1 MASTRN
7 TDKDEAI
14 SLSELATT
22 EGITLPSDPL
32 ERVVGQDEA
41 IALARVA
48 AVQRR
53 NLLLVGPPGI
63 GKSMIARALSL
74 HLPMPKQEIR
84 VVHNPEHPE
93 RPTVEVKSGAE
104 AESEKTS
111 MEYAGGEIVD
121 PAEAPITVAER
132 LGYRCRSCG
141 SYSSPKE
148 TYCPKCQK
156 SKLFNNISGQ
166 GNPFGDIFGN
176 LFEMTMG
183 QTLGTDR
190 VTTTR
195 KRFDKEEVVVYE
207 RFGDV
212 IRVLDQKALEK
223 RREMEKQSPHKII
236 VPYRRNNFVMV
247 TGASET
253 ELLGDVRHDPYGGHA
268 QLGTQ
273 PYERVIP
280 GAIHEAHEGVLYI
293 DEIPHIGDLQRFILT
308 AMQDRMFPIEGHNPQ
323 SAGASVRVD
332 NVPCDFI
339 LVASCN
345 IQDLQRIIAP
355 LRSRVVG
362 DGYEVLL
369 ETTMKDNPDN
379 RVKLAQFVAQEIQ
392 KDGKIPHATIEAVNE
407 VIKEASRRA
416 RTIDHKDDSLTLR
429 LRELGGVVR
438 AAGDMAVLGQSRYI
452 EADHIRAA
460 LKKTKPVE
468 EQIRDRYGNFF
479 RAVSDE
485 MTPSQRQSG
494 NDYWYE
500 SETANDFNKPGYG

>member
-1 MASTRN
+1 V
-7 TDKDEAI
+7 I
-14 SLSELATT
+14 
-22 EGITLPSDPL
+22 
-32 ERVVGQDEA
+32 GQDEA
-41 IALARVA
+41 VALARVA

-74 HLPMPKQEIR
+74 HLPIPKQEVR
-84 VVHNPEHPE
+84 VVHNPEYPE
-93 RPTVEVKSGAE
+93 RPTVEVKSGNE
-104 AESEKTS
+104 AENEKAS
-111 MEYAGGEIVD
+111 REYAGGEIVD
-121 PAEAPITVAER
+121 PTEAPITVAER

-156 SKLFNNISGQ
+156 SKLFNNISSQ
-166 GNPFGDIFGN
+166 GNPFGDMFGN

-207 RFGDV
+207 RFGEM

-253 ELLGDVRHDPYGGHA
+253 ELLGDVRHDPYGGHS

-273 PYERVIP
+273 PYERVIA

-293 DEIPHIGDLQRFILT
+293 DEIPHLGDLQRFILT
-308 AMQDRMFPIEGHNPQ
+308 AMQDRVFPIEGHNAQ
-323 SAGASVRVD
+323 SAGASVRVE
-332 NVPCDFI
+332 NVPCNFI

-345 IQDLQRIIAP
+345 IQDLQYILSP
-355 LRSRVVG
+355 LRSRIVG
-362 DGYEVLL
+362 GGYELL
-369 ETTMKDNPDN
+369 MHTTMPDNPEN
-379 RVKLAQFVAQEIQ
+379 RLRYLQFIAQEIIV
-392 KDGKIPHATIEAVNE
+392 DGKIPHMTMEAAEMVIEE
-407 VIKEASRRA
+407 GKRRGKE
-416 RTIDHKDDSLTLR
+416 IDKKENALTLR
-429 LRELGGVVR
+429 LRELGGLIR
-438 AAGDMAVLGQSRYI
+438 AAGDLAVMEESRLI
-452 EADHIRAA
+452 EKGNVSEA
-460 LKKTKPVE
+460 LKTYLPVE
-468 EQIRDRYGNFF
+468 EKIKKEYGNFN
-479 RAVSDE
+479 AAYASEYTIAQKGDSY
-485 MTPSQRQSG
+485 SQ
-494 NDYWYE
+494 YY
-500 SETANDFNKPGYG
+500 ANAPGDDVYR

>member
-1 MASTRN
+1 MASTGN
-7 TDKDEAI
+7 SDKEPPA
-14 SLSELATT
+14 SLADLSTT
-22 EGITLPSDPL
+22 EAITLPHDPL
-32 ERVVGQDEA
+32 ERVIGQDEA
-41 IALARVA
+41 VALARVA

-74 HLPMPKQEIR
+74 HLPIPKQEVR
-84 VVHNPEHPE
+84 VVHNPEYPE
-93 RPTVEVKSGAE
+93 RPTVEVKSGNE
-104 AESEKTS
+104 AESEKAS
-111 MEYAGGEIVD
+111 REYAGGEIVD
-121 PAEAPITVAER
+121 PTEAPITVAER

-156 SKLFNNISGQ
+156 SKLFNNISSQ
-166 GNPFGDIFGN
+166 GNPFGDMFGN

-207 RFGDV
+207 RFGEM

-253 ELLGDVRHDPYGGHA
+253 ELLGDVRHDPYGGHS

-273 PYERVIP
+273 PYERVIA

-293 DEIPHIGDLQRFILT
+293 DEIPHLGDLQRFILT
-308 AMQDRMFPIEGHNPQ
+308 AMQDRVFPIEGHNAQ
-323 SAGASVRVD
+323 SAGASVRVE
-332 NVPCDFI
+332 NVPCNFI

-369 ETTMKDNPDN
+369 ETTMKDNAAN
-379 RVKLAQFVAQEIQ
+379 RLKLVQFVAQEIQ

-407 VIKEASRRA
+407 IIKEAARRA
-416 RTIDHKDDSLTLR
+416 KAVDRKEDALTLR
-429 LRELGGVVR
+429 LRELGGVIR
-438 AAGDMAVLGQSRYI
+438 AAGDIAAIEQSRYI
-452 EADHIRAA
+452 EADHITAA
-460 LKKTKPVE
+460 LKKTRPAE
-468 EQIRDRYGNFF
+468 EQIRERYGNFF
-479 RAVSDE
+479 KAVNEE

-494 NDYWYE
+494 NEYWYE
-500 SETANDFNKPGYG
+500 SETVNDFDKPGYG

>member
-1 MASTRN
+1 MALTPDSEKESG
-7 TDKDEAI
+7 DI
-14 SLSELATT
+14 LSSLTTT
-22 EGITLPSDPL
+22 EEIVLPPDPL
-32 ERVVGQDEA
+32 NRVIGQGEA
-41 IALARVA
+41 VALARVA

-74 HLPMPKQEIR
+74 HLPMPKQEVR

-93 RPTVEVKSGAE
+93 RPTVEVKSGTDAE
-104 AESEKTS
+104 NEKTS
-111 MEYAGGEIVD
+111 REYAGGEVID
-121 PAEAPITVAER
+121 PSEAPITVAER

-148 TYCPKCQK
+148 VYCPKCQK

-166 GNPFGDIFGN
+166 GNPFGDMFGN
-176 LFEMTMG
+176 LFEMTIG
-183 QTLGTDR
+183 QSLGTER

-207 RFGDV
+207 RFGEM

-223 RREMEKQSPHKII
+223 KREMEKQSPHKVI
-236 VPYRRNNFVMV
+236 VPHRRNNFVMV

-280 GAIHEAHEGVLYI
+280 GAMHEAHEGVLYI
-293 DEIPHIGDLQRFILT
+293 DEIQHLGDLQRFILT

-332 NVPCDFI
+332 SVPCNFI

-345 IQDLQRIIAP
+345 IQDLQKIIAP
-355 LRSRVVG
+355 LRSRIVG

-369 ETTMKDNPDN
+369 ETTMKDTVAN
-379 RVKLAQFVAQEIQ
+379 RMKIAQFVAQEIQ
-392 KDGKIPHATIEAVNE
+392 KDGKIPHATIDGVNE
-407 VIKEASRRA
+407 IIKEAGRRA
-416 RTIDHKDDSLTLR
+416 RAIDHKEEGLTLR
-429 LRELGGVVR
+429 LRELGGVIR
-438 AAGDMAVLGQSRYI
+438 AAGDIAVLQGSRYI
-452 EADHIRAA
+452 EEGHIQAA
-460 LKKTKPVE
+460 LKKTRPVE

-479 RAVSDE
+479 RAVNEE
-485 MTPSQRQSG
+485 MTTSQRQSG
-494 NDYWYE
+494 NEYWYE
-500 SETANDFNKPGYG
+500 NESSTDFNKPGYG

>member
-1 MASTRN
+1 MESAPN
-7 TDKDEAI
+7 ADGKNPLAGI
-14 SLSELATT
+14 STT
-22 EGITLPSDPL
+22 EDIPLPPDPL
-32 ERVVGQDEA
+32 ERVIGQDEA

-84 VVHNPEHPE
+84 VVHNPEQPE
-93 RPTVEVKSGAE
+93 RPSVEVKGGIDAE
-104 AESEKTS
+104 QEKTS
-111 MEYAGGEIVD
+111 REYAGGEIID
-121 PAEAPITVAER
+121 PTEAPITVAER

-141 SYSSPKE
+141 SYSSTKE
-148 TYCPKCQK
+148 VYCPKCQK

-176 LFEMTMG
+176 LFEMTIG
-183 QTLGTDR
+183 QSMGTDR

-207 RFGDV
+207 RFGEM
-212 IRVLDQKALEK
+212 IRILDQKALEK
-223 RREMEKQSPHKII
+223 KREMEKQSPHKVI

-280 GAIHEAHEGVLYI
+280 GAVHEAHEGVLYI
-293 DEIPHIGDLQRFILT
+293 DEIQHLGELQRFILT

-332 NVPCDFI
+332 SVPCDFI

-355 LRSRVVG
+355 LRSRIVG

-369 ETTMKDNPDN
+369 ETTMKDTPAN
-379 RVKLAQFVAQEIQ
+379 RMKLAQFVAQEIQ
-392 KDGKIPHATIEAVNE
+392 KDSKIPHATVDAVHE
-407 VIKEASRRA
+407 IIREASRRA
-416 RTIDHKDDSLTLR
+416 RAIDRKEEALTLR
-429 LRELGGVVR
+429 LRELGGVIR
-438 AAGDMAVLGQSRYI
+438 AAGDIAVIEGSRYI
-452 EADHIRAA
+452 EAEHIIAA
-460 LKKTKPVE
+460 LKKTRPVE
-468 EQIRDRYGNFF
+468 EQIRDRYGNFY

-485 MTPSQRQSG
+485 MTTSQKQSG
-494 NDYWYE
+494 SEFWYE
-500 SETANDFNKPGYG
+500 NESASDMNKPGYG

>member
-1 MASTRN
+1 MASTPS
-7 TDKDEAI
+7 TGKEVSA
-14 SLSELATT
+14 SLRDMSTT
-22 EGITLPSDPL
+22 EEIELPPDPL

-41 IALARVA
+41 VALARIA

-74 HLPMPKQEIR
+74 HLPMPKQEVR

-93 RPTVEVKSGAE
+93 RPTVEVKGGKDAE
-104 AESEKTS
+104 TEKVS
-111 MEYAGGEIVD
+111 REYAGGEIID
-121 PAEAPITVAER
+121 PSEAPITVAER

-141 SYSSPKE
+141 AYSSPKE
-148 TYCPKCQK
+148 MYCPKCQK

-183 QTLGTDR
+183 QSLGTDR

-207 RFGDV
+207 RFGEV

-223 RREMEKQSPHKII
+223 RREMEKQSPHKVI

-273 PYERVIP
+273 PYERVIA
-280 GAIHEAHEGVLYI
+280 GAVHEAHEGVLYI
-293 DEIPHIGDLQRFILT
+293 DEIQHLGDLQRFILT

-355 LRSRVVG
+355 LRSRIAG

-369 ETTMKDNPDN
+369 ETTMKDTPEN
-379 RVKLAQFVAQEIQ
+379 RLKIAQFVAQEIQ
-392 KDGKIPHATIEAVNE
+392 KDAKIPHATIGAVNE
-407 VIKEASRRA
+407 IIKEAGRRA
-416 RTIDHKDDSLTLR
+416 KSIDNKEGALTLR
-429 LRELGGVVR
+429 LRELGGVIR
-438 AAGDMAVLGQSRYI
+438 AAGDVAVLENSRYI
-452 EADHIRAA
+452 EGDHIRAA
-460 LKKTKPVE
+460 LRKTRPVE

-479 RAVSDE
+479 RAVNEE
-485 MTPSQRQSG
+485 MTASQRQTG
-494 NDYWYE
+494 NEYWYE
-500 SETANDFNKPGYG
+500 SETVHDHSKPGYG

>member
-1 MASTRN
+1 MESNHNREKSKAPILEGLT
-7 TDKDEAI
+7 
-14 SLSELATT
+14 TT
-22 EGITLPSDPL
+22 EEIMLPPDPL
-32 ERVVGQDEA
+32 ERVIGQDEA
-41 IALARVA
+41 VSLARVA

-93 RPTVEVKSGAE
+93 RPTVEIKKGSE
-104 AESEKTS
+104 AENEKTTK
-111 MEYAGGEIVD
+111 EYAGGEIVD
-121 PAEAPITVAER
+121 PTEAPITVSER

-148 TYCPKCQK
+148 MYCPKCQK

-207 RFGDV
+207 RFGDM

-223 RREMEKQSPHKII
+223 KREIEKQSPHKVI
-236 VPYRRNNFVMV
+236 VPFRRNNFVMV

-253 ELLGDVRHDPYGGHA
+253 ELLGDVRHDPYGGHQ

-273 PYERVIP
+273 PYERVIA
-280 GAIHEAHEGVLYI
+280 GAVHEAHEGVLYI
-293 DEIPHIGDLQRFILT
+293 DEIQHLGELQRFMLT
-308 AMQDRMFPIEGHNPQ
+308 AMQDRFFPIEGHNPQ

-332 NVPCDFI
+332 SVPCDFI

-345 IQDLQRIIAP
+345 IQDLQKIIAP
-355 LRSRVVG
+355 LRSRIVG

-369 ETTMKDNPDN
+369 ETTMKDNPAN
-379 RVKLAQFVAQEIQ
+379 RMKIAQFVAQEIQ

-407 VIKEASRRA
+407 VIKEAARRA
-416 RTIDHKDDSLTLR
+416 KTIDRKDDSLTLR
-429 LRELGGVVR
+429 LRELGGVIR
-438 AAGDMAVLGQSRYI
+438 AAGDIAVLEGSRNI
-452 EADHIRAA
+452 EAQHITAA
-460 LKKTKPVE
+460 LKKTRPVE
-468 EQIRDRYGNFF
+468 EQVREKYGNFF
-479 RAVSDE
+479 RAVNEE
-485 MTPSQRQSG
+485 MTASQRQSG
-494 NDYWYE
+494 NEYWYE
-500 SETANDFNKPGYG
+500 SETVHDFDKPGYG

>member
-1 MASTRN
+1 MSTH
-7 TDKDEAI
+7 DAEKGGEQ
-14 SLSELATT
+14 SLA
-22 EGITLPSDPL
+22 GITGTDEIVLPPDPL
-32 ERVVGQDEA
+32 NRVIGQDEA
-41 IALARVA
+41 VALARVA

-93 RPTVEVKSGAE
+93 RPLIEVKSGEE

-111 MEYAGGEIVD
+111 REYAGGEIID
-121 PAEAPITVAER
+121 PTEAPITVAER
-132 LGYRCRSCG
+132 LGYRCRNCG

-148 TYCPKCQK
+148 VYCPKCQK
-156 SKLFNNISGQ
+156 SKLFNNVSGQ
-166 GNPFGDIFGN
+166 GNPFGDMFGN
-176 LFEMTMG
+176 LFEMTIG
-183 QTLGTDR
+183 QSLGTDR

-195 KRFDKEEVVVYE
+195 KKFDKEEVVVYE
-207 RFGDV
+207 RFGEM

-223 RREMEKQSPHKII
+223 KREMDKQSPHKVI
-236 VPYRRNNFVMV
+236 VPFRRNNFVMV

-293 DEIPHIGDLQRFILT
+293 DEVQHLGDLQRFILT
-308 AMQDRMFPIEGHNPQ
+308 AMQDRAFPIEGHNPQ

-332 NVPCDFI
+332 SVPCDFI

-345 IQDLQRIIAP
+345 IQDLQKIVAP
-355 LRSRVVG
+355 LRSRIVG

-369 ETTMKDNPDN
+369 ETTMKDTPSN
-379 RVKLAQFVAQEIQ
+379 RMKIGQFVAQEIQ
-392 KDGKIPHATIEAVNE
+392 KDGKIPHATIEAVQE
-407 VIKEASRRA
+407 IIREAGRRA
-416 RTIDHKDDSLTLR
+416 KIIDHKDDALTLR
-429 LRELGGVVR
+429 LRELGGVIR
-438 AAGDMAVLGQSRYI
+438 AAGDIAVLDGTRYI
-452 EADHIRAA
+452 EDAHILSA

-468 EQIRDRYGNFF
+468 EQIRERYGNLYK
-479 RAVSDE
+479 AISEE

-494 NDYWYE
+494 NEYWYE
-500 SETANDFNKPGYG
+500 NESVSDSSKPGYG